1 MVTDSGEVDKRPGRP
16 YYPVHTNENH
26 PFGNPKSEIRKPKG
40 VPPQPPAGEAFQTGA
55 GGLRSDLGRSPL
67 KTEHVGYEKLR
78 AHYPGLFVSYCLDEP
93 RAQKF
98 FGIRYRDEKAL
109 LERAKRAAEF
119 QVEKPLIET
128 LRRYHY
134 DHGSPTES
142 LSAIEKLA
150 RGAAAVVT
158 GQQPSVGWGPL
169 YNFHKAQ
176 AALRFAQGI
185 EARGVPCVAIFW
197 NHSDDVRGG
206 DSVAFPDRENR
217 VKEIPLPPGE
227 PGMPL
232 YEAGSA
238 EAQRLFSAAL
248 AEALPSTEFS
258 PWLTEQIKS
267 AHRGNIAE
275 SFTRS
280 ILSVLGTYGLIVVEP
295 RHLEGERSQRFFAQ
309 HLADPDRLSKAVEA
323 GRQAVI
329 AEQFE
334 DHLGREIG
342 LDLFVVR
349 GGRRLRLEQP
359 GPVQG
364 RLSAGVALR
373 PLLQDTVLPTCAYV
387 GGPSEVGYQAELLP
401 AYRAFGI
408 EPPVVF
414 PRVTATLLEPKIAK
428 VRERAALSAE
438 GLFDPESK
446 LGPLFMRQ
454 EEDVAGELEKLP
466 DRLMSEVGELM
477 KRVQSA
483 PAMSRAHEKT
493 ASKVKEAL
501 EALAARVREEQSRQD
516 STGRGLLTK
525 LLTHVRPQGKMQER
539 VFTPLYY
546 ASLFGPSFFPK
557 LLGTLDPFVFSHQ
570 VISI

>member
-1 MVTDSGEVDKRPGRP
+1 M
-16 YYPVHTNENH
+16 
-26 PFGNPKSEIRKPKG
+26 
-40 VPPQPPAGEAFQTGA
+40 
-55 GGLRSDLGRSPL
+55 

-78 AHYPGLFVSYCLDEP
+78 GHFPGLFLSYCLDEA

-98 FGIRYRDEKAL
+98 FAIRYRDERAL
-109 LERAKRAAEF
+109 LERAKRAADTR
-119 QVEKPLIET
+119 VEKTLIDT
-128 LRRYHY
+128 LKKYHH
-134 DHGSPTES
+134 DHGSPSES
-142 LSAIEKLA
+142 LHAIEKLA

-206 DSVAFPDRENR
+206 DSVSFPDRENR

-227 PGMPL
+227 AGVPL
-232 YEAGSA
+232 YEAGAPESL
-238 EAQRLFSAAL
+238 RLFAAAL

-258 PWLTEQIKS
+258 PWLSEQIR
-267 AHRGNIAE
+267 ATHRGSIAE
-275 SFTRS
+275 TFTRS
-280 ILSVLGTYGLIVVEP
+280 LLSVLGQYGLIVLEP
-295 RHLEGERSQRFFAQ
+295 RHLEGERSTKFFAQ
-309 HLADPDRLSKAVEA
+309 HLADPDRLTRAVEA

-329 AEQFE
+329 SEQFE

-349 GGRRLRLEQP
+349 GGRRTRLEKP

-373 PLLQDTVLPTCAYV
+373 PLLQDAVLPTCAYV

-428 VRERAALSAE
+428 VRERA
-438 GLFDPESK
+438 GLTADRMFDSEAA
-446 LGPLFMRQ
+446 LGPLFVRQ
-454 EEDVAGELEKLP
+454 EEDVAGALEKLP
-466 DRLMSEVGELM
+466 DRLMSEVAELM
-477 KRVQSA
+477 KGLPSA
-483 PAMSRAHEKT
+483 PAMSKAHEKT
-493 ASKVKEAL
+493 ASKIREAI
-501 EALAARVREEQSRQD
+501 EALATRVRDEQSRQD
-516 STGRGLLTK
+516 TTGRGLLTK
-525 LLTHVRPQGKMQER
+525 LMTHVRPGGKLQER

-570 VISI
+570 IISIL

>member
-1 MVTDSGEVDKRPGRP
+1 M
-16 YYPVHTNENH
+16 
-26 PFGNPKSEIRKPKG
+26 
-40 VPPQPPAGEAFQTGA
+40 
-55 GGLRSDLGRSPL
+55 

-78 AHYPGLFVSYCLDEP
+78 GHYPALFLSYCLDEA
-93 RAQKF
+93 RSNKF
-98 FGIRYRDEKAL
+98 FAYRYRDEKSL
-109 LERAKRAAEF
+109 LERAKRAADRG
-119 QVEKPLIET
+119 VERPLIET
-128 LRRYHY
+128 LRRYHQE
-134 DHGSPTES
+134 HGSPSES
-142 LSAIEKLA
+142 MSAIEKLS

-217 VKEIPLPPGE
+217 VKEVPLPPGE
-227 PGMPL
+227 PGVPL
-232 YEAGSA
+232 YQAGTP
-238 EAQRLFSAAL
+238 ETLRLFASAL

-258 PWLTEQIKS
+258 PWLAESIRS
-267 AHRGNIAE
+267 NHRGSIAE

-280 ILSVLGTYGLIVVEP
+280 LLSVLGPYGLIVLEP
-295 RHLEGERSQRFFAQ
+295 RHLEGERSAKLFSE
-309 HLADPDRLSKAVEA
+309 HLANPDRLTRAVDA

-342 LDLFVVR
+342 LDLFEVK
-349 GGRRLRLEQP
+349 GNRRVRLEKP

-373 PLLQDTVLPTCAYV
+373 PLLQDAVLPTCAYV

-408 EPPVVF
+408 EPPIVF

-428 VRERAALSAE
+428 VRERAGLSADRM
-438 GLFDPESK
+438 FESEAA
-446 LGPLFMRQ
+446 LGPLFVRQ
-454 EEDVAGELEKLP
+454 EEDVAGALEKLP

-477 KRVQSA
+477 RRLPDA
-483 PAMSRAHEKT
+483 PSMSKAHEKT

-501 EALAARVREEQSRQD
+501 EALAARVRDEQSRQD
-516 STGRGLLTK
+516 TTGRGLLTK
-525 LLTHVRPQGKMQER
+525 LLTHTRPGGKLQER

-557 LLGTLDPFVFSHQ
+557 LLATLDPFVFSHQ
-570 VISI
+570 IISIL

>member
-1 MVTDSGEVDKRPGRP
+1 M
-16 YYPVHTNENH
+16 
-26 PFGNPKSEIRKPKG
+26 
-40 VPPQPPAGEAFQTGA
+40 
-55 GGLRSDLGRSPL
+55 

-78 AHYPGLFVSYCLDEP
+78 GHYPGLFLSYCLDEP
-93 RAQKF
+93 RAHKF
-98 FGIRYRDEKAL
+98 FAYRYRDERAL
-109 LERAKRAAEF
+109 LERAKRAAERG
-119 QVEKPLIET
+119 VEKSLIET
-128 LRRYHY
+128 LKKYHHE
-134 DHGSPTES
+134 HGSPSES
-142 LSAIEKLA
+142 LAAIDKLA
-150 RGAAAVVT
+150 QGAAAVVT

-206 DSVAFPDRENR
+206 DSVSIPDRDNQ

-227 PGMPL
+227 AGVPL
-232 YEAGSA
+232 YQSGAPEAL
-238 EAQRLFSAAL
+238 RLFASAFSD
-248 AEALPSTEFS
+248 ALPSTEFS
-258 PWLTEQIKS
+258 PWLTELIRTW
-267 AHRGNIAE
+267 HRGSIAE
-275 SFTRS
+275 SFTRAL
-280 ILSVLGTYGLIVVEP
+280 LSVLGQYGLIVLEP
-295 RHLEGERSQRFFAQ
+295 RHLEGERSAKFFAQ
-309 HLADPDRLSKAVEA
+309 HLADPERLTKAVDV

-342 LDLFVVR
+342 LDLFEVK
-349 GGRRLRLEQP
+349 GGRRLRLEKP

-373 PLLQDTVLPTCAYV
+373 PLLQDAVLPTCAYV

-408 EPPVVF
+408 EPPIVF

-428 VRERAALSAE
+428 VRERVGLSSERLFESEAA
-438 GLFDPESK
+438 
-446 LGPLFMRQ
+446 LGPLFLRQ

-477 KRVQSA
+477 KRLPGAS
-483 PAMSRAHEKT
+483 MSKAHEKT
-493 ASKVKEAL
+493 ANKVREAI
-501 EALAARVREEQSRQD
+501 EALASRVRDEQSRQD
-516 STGRGLLTK
+516 TTGRGLLTK
-525 LLTHVRPQGKMQER
+525 LMTHVRPGGKLQER

-546 ASLFGPSFFPK
+546 GALFGPSFFPK
-557 LLGTLDPFVFSHQ
+557 LLATLDPFVFSHQ
-570 VISI
+570 IISIL

>member
-1 MVTDSGEVDKRPGRP
+1 M
-16 YYPVHTNENH
+16 
-26 PFGNPKSEIRKPKG
+26 
-40 VPPQPPAGEAFQTGA
+40 
-55 GGLRSDLGRSPL
+55 
-67 KTEHVGYEKLR
+67 KTEHVGYDKLR
-78 AHYPGLFVSYCLDEP
+78 GQYPGLFLSYCLDEP
-93 RAQKF
+93 RSHKF
-98 FGIRYRDEKAL
+98 FAYRYRDERAL
-109 LERAKRAAEF
+109 LERAKRAAERGA
-119 QVEKPLIET
+119 EKTLIET
-128 LRRYHY
+128 LKRYHR
-134 DHGSPTES
+134 DLGSPAES
-142 LSAIEKLA
+142 LAAIDKLA

-206 DSVAFPDRENR
+206 DSVSMPDRENR

-227 PGMPL
+227 AGTPL
-232 YEAGSA
+232 YESGSP
-238 EAQRLFSAAL
+238 ESLRLFAAAL
-248 AEALPSTEFS
+248 AEALPATEFS
-258 PWLTEQIKS
+258 PWLAELIRTC
-267 AHRGNIAE
+267 HRGSIAE
-275 SFTRS
+275 SFSRAL
-280 ILSVLGTYGLIVVEP
+280 LSVLGQYGLIMLEP
-295 RHLEGERSQRFFAQ
+295 RHLEGERSAKLFAG
-309 HLADPDRLSKAVEA
+309 HLADPGRLAKAVDA

-329 AEQFE
+329 SEQFE

-342 LDLFVVR
+342 LDLFEVKA
-349 GGRRLRLEQP
+349 GRRVRLEKP

-373 PLLQDTVLPTCAYV
+373 PLLQDAVLPTCAYV

-428 VRERAALSAE
+428 VRERVGLSAE
-438 GLFDPESK
+438 RLFESEAA
-446 LGPLFMRQ
+446 LGPLFVRQ

-477 KRVQSA
+477 KRLPGAS
-483 PAMSRAHEKT
+483 MSKAHEKT
-493 ASKVKEAL
+493 ANKVREAI
-501 EALAARVREEQSRQD
+501 EALASRVRDEQSRQD
-516 STGRGLLTK
+516 TTGRGLLTK
-525 LLTHVRPQGKMQER
+525 LLTHLRPGGKLQER

-557 LLGTLDPFVFSHQ
+557 LLATLDPFVFSHQ
-570 VISI
+570 LITI

>member
-1 MVTDSGEVDKRPGRP
+1 V
-16 YYPVHTNENH
+16 
-26 PFGNPKSEIRKPKG
+26 
-40 VPPQPPAGEAFQTGA
+40 
-55 GGLRSDLGRSPL
+55 
-67 KTEHVGYEKLR
+67 KTEHLGYEKLR
-78 AHYPGLFVSYCLDEP
+78 GHYPGLFLSYCLDEP

-98 FGIRYRDEKAL
+98 FAHRYRDERTL
-109 LERAKRAAEF
+109 LERAKRAADRG
-119 QVEKPLIET
+119 VERSLIEI
-128 LRRYHY
+128 LKGYHLE
-134 DHGSPTES
+134 HGAPTDS
-142 LSAIEKLA
+142 LSAIEKLS

-206 DSVAFPDRENR
+206 DSVSFPDRDNR
-217 VKEIPLPPGE
+217 VKEIPLPPG
-227 PGMPL
+227 PAGTPL
-232 YEAGSA
+232 YESGSP
-238 EAQRLFSAAL
+238 EALRLFAAAL
-248 AEALPSTEFS
+248 AESLPTTEFS
-258 PWLTEQIKS
+258 PWLSEMIRS
-267 AHRGNIAE
+267 SHRGRIAE
-275 SFTRS
+275 TFTRS
-280 ILSVLGTYGLIVVEP
+280 LLSVLGPYGLIVLEP
-295 RHLEGERSQRFFAQ
+295 RHLEGERSARFFEQ
-309 HLADPDRLSKAVEA
+309 HLADPDRLAKAVEL

-329 AEQFE
+329 SEQFE

-342 LDLFVVR
+342 LDLFEIKA
-349 GGRRLRLEQP
+349 GRRVRLEKP

-373 PLLQDTVLPTCAYV
+373 PLLQDAVLPTCAYV

-408 EPPVVF
+408 EPPIVF

-428 VRERAALSAE
+428 VRERVGLSAE
-438 GLFDPESK
+438 RLFEPEAS
-446 LGPLFMRQ
+446 LGPLFVRQ

-477 KRVQSA
+477 KRLPGAS
-483 PAMSRAHEKT
+483 MSKAHEKT
-493 ASKVKEAL
+493 AHKVREAI
-501 EALAARVREEQSRQD
+501 EALAARVRDEQSRQD
-516 STGRGLLTK
+516 TTGRGLLSK
-525 LLTHVRPQGKMQER
+525 LLTHVRPGGKLQER
-539 VFTPLYY
+539 TFTPLYY

-570 VISI
+570 IITIL

>member
-1 MVTDSGEVDKRPGRP
+1 V
-16 YYPVHTNENH
+16 
-26 PFGNPKSEIRKPKG
+26 
-40 VPPQPPAGEAFQTGA
+40 
-55 GGLRSDLGRSPL
+55 
-67 KTEHVGYEKLR
+67 KTESVGYDKLR
-78 AHYPGLFVSYCLDEP
+78 GHYPGLFLSYCLDEP
-93 RAQKF
+93 RSHKF
-98 FGIRYRDEKAL
+98 FAHRYRDEKTL
-109 LERAKRAAEF
+109 LERAKRAADRG
-119 QVEKPLIET
+119 VEKTLIET
-128 LRRYHY
+128 LKRYHRE
-134 DHGSPTES
+134 HGSPPES
-142 LSAIEKLA
+142 LAAIEKLS

-206 DSVAFPDRENR
+206 DSVSFPDRDNR

-227 PGMPL
+227 AAVPL
-232 YEAGSA
+232 YESGSP
-238 EAQRLFSAAL
+238 EALRLFASGL

-258 PWLTEQIKS
+258 PWLTELIRIT
-267 AHRGNIAE
+267 HRGSIAE

-280 ILSVLGTYGLIVVEP
+280 ILSVLGPYGMIVLEP
-295 RHLEGERSQRFFAQ
+295 RHLEGERSAKLFAD
-309 HLADPDRLSKAVEA
+309 HLADPGRLAKAVEA

-342 LDLFVVR
+342 LDLFEVKA
-349 GGRRLRLEQP
+349 GRRVRLEKP

-373 PLLQDTVLPTCAYV
+373 PLLQDAVLPTCAYV

-428 VRERAALSAE
+428 VRERVGMSAE
-438 GLFDPESK
+438 RLFDSEAA
-446 LGPLFMRQ
+446 LGPLFVRQ

-466 DRLMSEVGELM
+466 ARLMSEVGELM
-477 KRVQSA
+477 KRLPGAS
-483 PAMSRAHEKT
+483 MSKAHEKT
-493 ASKVKEAL
+493 AGKVREAI
-501 EALAARVREEQSRQD
+501 EALAARVRDEQSRQD
-516 STGRGLLTK
+516 TTGRGLLTK
-525 LLTHVRPQGKMQER
+525 LMTHVRPGGRLQER

-570 VISI
+570 IISIL

>member
-1 MVTDSGEVDKRPGRP
+1 V
-16 YYPVHTNENH
+16 
-26 PFGNPKSEIRKPKG
+26 
-40 VPPQPPAGEAFQTGA
+40 
-55 GGLRSDLGRSPL
+55 

-78 AHYPGLFVSYCLDEP
+78 GHYPGLFVSYCLDEP
-93 RAQKF
+93 RSQKF
-98 FGIRYRDEKAL
+98 FAIRYRDEKAL
-109 LERAKRAAEF
+109 LERAKRAADV
-119 QVEKPLIET
+119 QVEKSLIET

-134 DHGSPTES
+134 DHGSPSES
-142 LSAIEKLA
+142 LAAIEKLA

-206 DSVAFPDRENR
+206 DSISFPDRENR

-227 PGMPL
+227 PGVPL
-232 YEAGSA
+232 YEAGSP
-238 EAQRLFSAAL
+238 ESLRLFAAAA
-248 AEALPSTEFS
+248 AESLPATEFS
-258 PWLTEQIKS
+258 PWLTEQIKA
-267 AHRGNIAE
+267 AHRGSIAE

-280 ILSVLGTYGLIVVEP
+280 LLNVLGPYGLIVVEP
-295 RHLEGERSQRFFAQ
+295 RHLEGERSQRFFAE
-309 HLADPDRLSKAVEA
+309 HLADPDRLTKAVEA

-329 AEQFE
+329 SEQFE

-349 GGRRLRLEQP
+349 GGRRVRLEQP

-373 PLLQDTVLPTCAYV
+373 PLLQDTMLPTCAYV

-428 VRERAALSAE
+428 IRDRAGLTTADR
-438 GLFDPESK
+438 LFDSEAQ
-446 LGPLFMRQ
+446 LGPLFVRQ

-466 DRLMSEVGELM
+466 DRLMAEVGELM
-477 KRVQSA
+477 KRLQGVPS
-483 PAMSRAHEKT
+483 MSKAHEKT
-493 ASKVKEAL
+493 GLKVREAL

-525 LLTHVRPQGKMQER
+525 LMTHVRPQGKMQER
-539 VFTPLYY
+539 IFTPLYY

-570 VISI
+570 VISIL